1 MAAPLLPL
9 LCLLVAFGAV
19 FGLARSR
26 YMAGAIADGDRVWR
40 TGRGSRL
47 AERALTAAAIRAGVR
62 ALPIRVLA
70 DWETQALTV
79 AGRSGDR
86 ILISSGA
93 VATLR
98 PPELVAL
105 ITHEIGH
112 VVHRHIAH
120 EMRDRALRAA
130 AVAAAATLLFFDL
143 PVGLAV
149 LAVALIGGELLL
161 QAELRRHEREA
172 DAFAR
177 GSGVG
182 AALARALEQADARD
196 RSLIELTLLLSRTQ
210 RRRDPVA
217 RSVVAPIERAWGGPA
232 PDQATLNRWL
242 TDLRKL
248 AGPVRVV
255 RRSHRYDGL
264 REIHDPV
271 AVRARRLRT
280 APRG

>member
-26 YMAGAIADGDRVWR
+26 YTAVAIADGDRVWR
-40 TGRGSRL
+40 SARGSRL
-47 AERALTAAAIRAGVR
+47 AERALTFAAIRAGVP

-79 AGRSGDR
+79 AGHGGDR
-86 ILISSGA
+86 ILVSSGA
-93 VATLR
+93 TATLR
-98 PPELVAL
+98 PAELVAL
-105 ITHEIGH
+105 IAHELGH
-112 VVHRHIAH
+112 VAHRHIAH

-130 AVAAAATLLFFDL
+130 AVAAAATLLLFDL
-143 PVGLAV
+143 PAGLAA
-149 LAVALIGGELLL
+149 LAVALAGGELLL

-177 GSGVG
+177 AAGVG
-182 AALARALEQADARD
+182 TALARALEQADARD

-210 RRRDPVA
+210 RRRDPVVRA
-217 RSVVAPIERAWGGPA
+217 VVAPIERAWGGAA
-232 PDQATLNRWL
+232 PDRTTLERWL
-242 TDLRKL
+242 RDLRKL
-248 AGPVRVV
+248 AGPVRVL
-255 RRSHRYDGL
+255 RRSHRYDGI

-271 AVRARRLRT
+271 AVRVRRLRT